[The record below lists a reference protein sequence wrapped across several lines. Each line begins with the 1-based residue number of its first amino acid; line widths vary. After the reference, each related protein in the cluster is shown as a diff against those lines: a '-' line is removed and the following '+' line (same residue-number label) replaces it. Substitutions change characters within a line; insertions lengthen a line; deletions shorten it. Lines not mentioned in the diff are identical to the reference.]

1 MLYVTHESSFVST
14 QFFIFNLDRWLSDN
28 ISYYHIIFRSSV
40 VSFLFL
46 VDIYLPLDIYLS
58 NPIFSASVSIVYK
71 LFCGGVLE
79 TYVIMSAILL
89 PIKSPVTSAVFFNF
103 SFWSSF
109 SCFCYRLFSLIK
121 KFLAVFTAHFFTYIF
136 VNIVSHIYGKRQ
148 KSIPFY
154 KYSLLV
160 ELKNESFLCFT
171 LDLIITV
178 MFI

>member
-121 KFLAVFTAHFFTYIF
+121 KKIHTLLQIF
-136 VNIVSHIYGKRQ
+136 SLGWTKKRV
-148 KSIPFY
+148 IFMFY
-154 KYSLLV
+154 TWFDNHSNVY
-160 ELKNESFLCFT
+160 
-171 LDLIITV
+171 LI
-178 MFI
+178 FYL

>member
-103 SFWSSF
+103 SF
-109 SCFCYRLFSLIK
+109 
-121 KFLAVFTAHFFTYIF
+121 
-136 VNIVSHIYGKRQ
+136 
-148 KSIPFY
+148 
-154 KYSLLV
+154 
-160 ELKNESFLCFT
+160 
-171 LDLIITV
+171 
-178 MFI
+178 

>member
-71 LFCGGVLE
+71 LFGGGVLE

-89 PIKSPVTSAVFFNF
+89 PIKSPVTSAVFFKF
-103 SFWSSF
+103 SF
-109 SCFCYRLFSLIK
+109 
-121 KFLAVFTAHFFTYIF
+121 
-136 VNIVSHIYGKRQ
+136 
-148 KSIPFY
+148 
-154 KYSLLV
+154 
-160 ELKNESFLCFT
+160 
-171 LDLIITV
+171 
-178 MFI
+178 